1 MLAFPRMKYCDG
13 CSHNIRKIYLPASCT
28 NSCGAFEGLV
38 CRQPCGRVGLLWMKY
53 ELYMKS
59 VLFLVPGAVE
69 NHCTLILL
77 RVLLP
82 SVANS

>member
-1 MLAFPRMKYCDG
+1 
-13 CSHNIRKIYLPASCT
+13 
-28 NSCGAFEGLV
+28 
-38 CRQPCGRVGLLWMKY
+38 MKY

>member
-1 MLAFPRMKYCDG
+1 
-13 CSHNIRKIYLPASCT
+13 
-28 NSCGAFEGLV
+28 
-38 CRQPCGRVGLLWMKY
+38 MKY

-59 VLFLVPGAVE
+59 VLFLVPGAVG

-82 SVANS
+82 SVASS